1 MDGVGEHAV
10 CQDMS
15 SRVHPRAARRAESQK
30 DSPTQSDEQ
39 ALAMRGLELQPL
51 GCGLNSSTSFAFST
65 YPRMAYS
72 DSESNIEKHTID
84 SYEAQLMHDANND
97 SSVDELRRLSVI
109 DLDYKRSAGTQI
121 PSAGVPGCVARC
133 YDAMANML
141 NTNNFEGAL
150 RLWSRLEQH
159 DRNVICLMHSSEVG
173 GVQNPPPCHVDW

>member
-65 YPRMAYS
+65 FPRMAYS

-121 PSAGVPGCVARC
+121 PSAGVPGCVQR
-133 YDAMANML
+133 YYGVMADML
-141 NTNNFEGAL
+141 NKNNFEGAFH
-150 RLWSRLEQH
+150 LWSGLEQH
-159 DRNVICLMHSSEVG
+159 ERNVICHIRTTEVG
-173 GVQNPPPCHVDW
+173 GVQNPPPCHVD